1 MKPRNTDGL
10 FVFLQCTQWVTG
22 EERKREKQRSDGD
35 REAPP
40 CLRVGVGLT
49 YLTLQDFSSE
59 IVEPQN
65 TFLSRTTACHCCSS
79 TLELNTIKQVA
90 LFTPAYFSLKLC
102 LSLQSCQ
109 TVPPVPLSTPLWNL
123 LQLHCR
129 PASPKSASHPP
140 TQKTQQYSVH

>member
-40 CLRVGVGLT
+40 CLRAGVGLT
-49 YLTLQDFSSE
+49 YLTLQAFSSGETRE

-65 TFLSRTTACHCCSS
+65 THFFLEQQPVTVVQAH
-79 TLELNTIKQVA
+79 LN
-90 LFTPAYFSLKLC
+90 
-102 LSLQSCQ
+102 
-109 TVPPVPLSTPLWNL
+109 
-123 LQLHCR
+123 
-129 PASPKSASHPP
+129 
-140 TQKTQQYSVH
+140 